1 MEDET
6 NCLLTVCL
14 ADEELNQVVRKINE
28 LFEKI
33 QQTVIQENISS
44 MALKSSIANI
54 SHDMKTPLT
63 SVIGYL

>member
-1 MEDET
+1 M
-6 NCLLTVCL
+6 
-14 ADEELNQVVRKINE
+14 VRKINE